1 MLLLEEAAS
10 IRIKQIVISSRHK
23 TRKEH
28 KGAFPK
34 GAFGAKL
41 NQVRNISSGS
51 QTSKITTC
59 TFRSVKL
66 ERTKVHHSL
75 VLPRKHMF
83 KILSLYRDQRK
94 TKKSIQLGVYKNP
107 GK

>member
-28 KGAFPK
+28 QGAFPK

-41 NQVRNISSGS
+41 NQVRNILRQSNLKDHNLHFQKC
-51 QTSKITTC
+51 QTWK
-59 TFRSVKL
+59 
-66 ERTKVHHSL
+66 
-75 VLPRKHMF
+75 
-83 KILSLYRDQRK
+83 D
-94 TKKSIQLGVYKNP
+94 
-107 GK
+107 

>member
-28 KGAFPK
+28 QGAFPK

-41 NQVRNISSGS
+41 NRVRNIILRQSNLEDHNLHFQKC
-51 QTSKITTC
+51 QTLK
-59 TFRSVKL
+59 
-66 ERTKVHHSL
+66 
-75 VLPRKHMF
+75 
-83 KILSLYRDQRK
+83 D
-94 TKKSIQLGVYKNP
+94 
-107 GK
+107 